1 MKAITAELRRG
12 IITENPILVLML
24 GLCPSLAIST
34 SVRNGLGMG
43 LAVLFVLTCSNI
55 IISLVRQA
63 IPEKV
68 RIPSYIV
75 IIATFVSMVQLIL
88 KAYLPVLNNHLG
100 IFVPLIVVNCIVLG
114 RAEVFASK
122 QNVYRSMIDGIVMG
136 LGFTVSLCVL
146 SFIREIL
153 GSNTLFGLKIFPHY
167 SPMVVFS
174 MAPGGFFTIALVI
187 IIVRYYFKK
196 KNMA

>member
-12 IITENPILVLML
+12 VITENPILVLML

-34 SVRNGLGMG
+34 SIRNGFGMG
-43 LAVLFVLTCSNI
+43 IAVLFVLTCSNI
-55 IISLVRQA
+55 IISLVRMA

-88 KAYLPVLNNHLG
+88 KAYFPVLDNQLG

-114 RAEVFASK
+114 RAEAFASK

-136 LGFTVSLCVL
+136 LGFTVSLCIL

-153 GSNTLFGLKIFPHY
+153 GSNALLGFKIFPNY
-167 SPMVVFS
+167 YPMVVFI
-174 MAPGGFFTIALVI
+174 MAPGGFFTIALVMVI
-187 IIVRYYFKK
+187 IRYYFKK
-196 KNMA
+196 KSKN